1 MQIYMRF
8 NSVCLMAAAA
18 VVAMF
23 VPVVFLFGLVLAAVF
38 VLEEL
43 VRLAGGLAA
52 EVFDHEGDVFGEEV
66 AAAEFGAGGVGFGV
80 EAGDGGGEVYLAV
93 PFDGEA
99 FVGKA
104 DGGELG
110 FFVAVHQ
117 AQGLAAEYVVEPG
130 VALVGVEQ
138 EVGAGG
144 GSIKAGGG
152 YVVLAGT
159 GVLDYG
165 VAFFGERGAA
175 EAFAGLVADF
185 GVAPALVF
193 GFLGGAVEQLGDFA
207 ALFVLAFFSLLAEVF
222 EGVGGSV
229 DVFHAGSLFNLM

>member
-1 MQIYMRF
+1 MRF
-8 NSVCLMAAAA
+8 NLVCLMVAAA
-18 VVAMF
+18 VVAVFMPVMF
-23 VPVVFLFGLVLAAVF
+23 VFRRGQGLTAMF

-52 EVFDHEGDVFGEEV
+52 KVFNHEGDVFGEEV
-66 AAAEFGAGGVGFGV
+66 AAAEFGAGGIGFWV
-80 EAGDGGGEVYLAV
+80 EAGDGGGEVDLAV

-104 DGGELG
+104 DGGKLG

-130 VALVGVEQ
+130 VALIGVEQ

-144 GSIKAGGG
+144 GGFKAGGG

-185 GVAPALVF
+185 GVTPALVF

-222 EGVGGSV
+222 EGVGGGV
-229 DVFHAGSLFNLM
+229 DVFHAGSL

>member
-1 MQIYMRF
+1 MQIYTRF

-43 VRLAGGLAA
+43 VRLAGSLAA
-52 EVFDHEGDVFGEEV
+52 EIFDHEGDVFGEEV
-66 AAAEFGAGGVGFGV
+66 AAAEFGACGVGFGG
-80 EAGDGGGEVYLAV
+80 EAGDGSGEVDLAV

-138 EVGAGG
+138 EVVAGG

-207 ALFVLAFFSLLAEVF
+207 ALFVLAFFGLLAEVF
-222 EGVGGSV
+222 DGVGGGV

>member
-43 VRLAGGLAA
+43 VRLAGSLAA
-52 EVFDHEGDVFGEEV
+52 EIFDHEGDVFGEEV
-66 AAAEFGAGGVGFGV
+66 AAAEFGACGVGF
-80 EAGDGGGEVYLAV
+80 
-93 PFDGEA
+93 
-99 FVGKA
+99 
-104 DGGELG
+104 GGELG

-185 GVAPALVF
+185 GVTPALVF

-207 ALFVLAFFSLLAEVF
+207 ALFVLAFFGLLAEVF
-222 EGVGGSV
+222 EGVGGGV

>member
-1 MQIYMRF
+1 
-8 NSVCLMAAAA
+8 MAAAA

-43 VRLAGGLAA
+43 VRLAGSLAA
-52 EVFDHEGDVFGEEV
+52 EIFDHEGDVFGEEV
-66 AAAEFGAGGVGFGV
+66 AAAEFGACGVGFGG
-80 EAGDGGGEVYLAV
+80 EAGDGSGEVDLAV

-144 GSIKAGGG
+144 GGFKAGGG

-207 ALFVLAFFSLLAEVF
+207 ALFVLAFFGLLAEVF
-222 EGVGGSV
+222 EGVGGGV

>member
-1 MQIYMRF
+1 
-8 NSVCLMAAAA
+8 MAAAA

-43 VRLAGGLAA
+43 VRLAGSLAA
-52 EVFDHEGDVFGEEV
+52 EIFDHEGDVFGEEV

-93 PFDGEA
+93 PFEGEA
-99 FVGKA
+99 FVDKA

-207 ALFVLAFFSLLAEVF
+207 ALFVLAFFGLLAEVF
-222 EGVGGSV
+222 EGVGGGV